1 MIFVFTKMTSV
12 QTQNDGWHGLKKK
25 GMGMFLGLA
34 DVPLT
39 RPLHSSAMSWR
50 KVSHFFPGEV
60 SPKSAMLS
68 NPPEKLQ
75 RWNPGA
81 WRQEATGLTTD
92 PVTRNLPVLP
102 GIPRLWPPGPSRVAS
117 CVASCFLQRS
127 GVIHTEVGKKSLQ
140 SPLKLLGGSVV
151 WMVAPVGFELISMLG
166 NNTHKLLALNKFFQH
181 PTAAAGSPTSGP
193 L

>member
-1 MIFVFTKMTSV
+1 MTSV
-12 QTQNDGWHGLKKK
+12 QTQNDGWHGLKKRH
-25 GMGMFLGLA
+25 G
-34 DVPLT
+34 DVPWPG
-39 RPLHSSAMSWR
+39 RCSSHPATAQFSD
-50 KVSHFFPGEV
+50 VLAESVLLFPGEV

-102 GIPRLWPPGPSRVAS
+102 RIPRLWPPGPSRVAS
-117 CVASCFLQRS
+117 CVAFCFLQRS

-181 PTAAAGSPTSGP
+181 PTAGSPTSGP

>member
-39 RPLHSSAMSWR
+39 RPLHSSAMSWQ

-68 NPPEKLQ
+68 NPK
-75 RWNPGA
+75 NCSVG
-81 WRQEATGLTTD
+81 T
-92 PVTRNLPVLP
+92 
-102 GIPRLWPPGPSRVAS
+102 PGPGVKRPRV
-117 CVASCFLQRS
+117 
-127 GVIHTEVGKKSLQ
+127 
-140 SPLKLLGGSVV
+140 SPLILSQEICQC
-151 WMVAPVGFELISMLG
+151 F
-166 NNTHKLLALNKFFQH
+166 H
-181 PTAAAGSPTSGP
+181 PKAMATRSFPCGILCGILFPAAFWCDPH
-193 L
+193 

>member
-1 MIFVFTKMTSV
+1 
-12 QTQNDGWHGLKKK
+12 
-25 GMGMFLGLA
+25 
-34 DVPLT
+34 
-39 RPLHSSAMSWR
+39 
-50 KVSHFFPGEV
+50 
-60 SPKSAMLS
+60 
-68 NPPEKLQ
+68 
-75 RWNPGA
+75 
-81 WRQEATGLTTD
+81 
-92 PVTRNLPVLP
+92 
-102 GIPRLWPPGPSRVAS
+102 
-117 CVASCFLQRS
+117 VASCFLQRS